1 MQYIFKNY
9 RSFIR
14 YNTPLF
20 ILSMGII
27 MVSVL
32 LIHFIYGVYQNYNII
47 QSGDYDQVEGF
58 DEFSF
63 EFSSEKGKEVTKSDM
78 DRCIKRISN
87 KMDLIEGSG
96 NSNFVVLIVYSPL
109 NWNIPKGIESK
120 DTSIKVAINR
130 SGVSAPDIVF
140 DNMQTYSFTDGS
152 RWSDIQEKEGAQV
165 TLFWNYKNP
174 QYQIEGVHP
183 EDAINADNTV
193 TIEGKDYKIIGYQ
206 NYQIEPMI
214 PYSSL
219 DNNISFSS
227 GTLTFPEHMSM
238 TSYEI
243 LTNILK
249 DELGDRVTFEY
260 PGEPQ
265 KDTVHYVYNI
275 VFIIV
280 GLVTLIASID
290 LMSLYRFYLR
300 KNHHKMAVFRL
311 CGLSRW
317 KNIFLQ
323 LGEFLIL
330 ILPGYIIAILL
341 FAHVLVPHLQPY
353 YLYMPNS
360 FSIPIYCI
368 LFGIYI
374 TCSVIFCLA
383 ITWNECRGSI
393 IKTLN

>member
-63 EFSSEKGKEVTKSDM
+63 EFSSKKGKEVTKSDM
-78 DRCIKRISN
+78 DRCIKQISN

-109 NWNIPKGIESK
+109 NCNIPKGIESK

-193 TIEGKDYKIIGYQ
+193 TIEGKDYKIIGYPCADSNGFYFQ
-206 NYQIEPMI
+206 PYHSFGICSQTKNVDGAWDFLRTFISKDFQTEEIVKHASYYI
-214 PYSSL
+214 PTRK
-219 DNNISFSS
+219 DVF
-227 GTLTFPEHMSM
+227 ERM
-238 TSYEI
+238 
-243 LTNILK
+243 LK
-249 DELGDRVTFEY
+249 DFQSDS
-260 PGEPQ
+260 Q
-265 KDTVHYVYNI
+265 N
-275 VFIIV
+275 
-280 GLVTLIASID
+280 
-290 LMSLYRFYLR
+290 
-300 KNHHKMAVFRL
+300 
-311 CGLSRW
+311 
-317 KNIFLQ
+317 
-323 LGEFLIL
+323 
-330 ILPGYIIAILL
+330 
-341 FAHVLVPHLQPY
+341 
-353 YLYMPNS
+353 
-360 FSIPIYCI
+360 
-368 LFGIYI
+368 
-374 TCSVIFCLA
+374 
-383 ITWNECRGSI
+383 
-393 IKTLN
+393 